1 MNHITFERFKRGLI
15 ELILERRIEEISGEE
30 QDAVIREV
38 EEKWWF
44 CGGRDTQADAHD
56 HEKDDGEANS
66 VPDATL
72 KAWERL
78 WKHYWDDEPMPESCS
93 RCVCD
98 QHGLRY
104 NCFITD
110 GHQVVVVGRVCLK
123 QFLPRQAKGMTS
135 HLCED
140 CMKPHRNRKDNY
152 CNECREKKQRE
163 EKEEEERKQKERY
176 EAMREM
182 FRLESEQLEIKR
194 RITCFCGAR
203 KSADY
208 PSCMECLQERQQRE
222 EEEMRRRCV
231 CSCGARKR
239 ADYPS
244 CMECLQM
251 RQKREEEEMLKRI
264 TCSCGARK
272 KEEYPRCWDCHQKSL
287 KGMTAVEKKMLLCR
301 CGKKKK
307 PQYATCFNCR

>member
-1 MNHITFERFKRGLI
+1 MNHITFERFKRGLV
-15 ELILERRIEEISGEE
+15 ELILDRRIEEVSDEE

-44 CGGRDTQADAHD
+44 CGGRDTKADAHD

-72 KAWERL
+72 KTWERL
-78 WKHYWDDEPMPESCS
+78 WKHYWGDEPMPESDS
-93 RCVCD
+93 KCVCE

-123 QFLPRQAKGMTS
+123 QFLPRQARGMTS

-152 CNECREKKQRE
+152 CNECREKKKQE
-163 EKEEEERKQKERY
+163 EKEEEERKERERD
-176 EAMREM
+176 EAMREWV
-182 FRLESEQLEIKR
+182 RLEREKLELRR
-194 RITCFCGAR
+194 RITCACGAW
-203 KSADY
+203 KSADH
-208 PSCMECLQERQQRE
+208 PICAECLQKRQQRE
-222 EEEMRRRCV
+222 EEEMRRRITCF
-231 CSCGARKR
+231 CGARKR
-239 ADYPS
+239 
-244 CMECLQM
+244 
-251 RQKREEEEMLKRI
+251 
-264 TCSCGARK
+264 
-272 KEEYPRCWDCHQKSL
+272 EEYPRCWDCHQKSL
-287 KGMTAVEKKMLLCR
+287 KDMTAMEKKMLLCR